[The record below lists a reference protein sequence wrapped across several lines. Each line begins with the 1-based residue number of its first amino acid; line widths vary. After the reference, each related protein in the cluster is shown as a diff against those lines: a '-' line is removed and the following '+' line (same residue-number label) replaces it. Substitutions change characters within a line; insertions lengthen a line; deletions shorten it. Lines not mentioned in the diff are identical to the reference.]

1 MYRARAG
8 FASASVRHARARGVG
23 VGERGRVG
31 ECVSGCARMRPSV
44 RQRGQVRAPAPSAK
58 TPPTQTKEAEPSAE
72 SGEGAR
78 NNLDLEPSCRG
89 VTKDRK

>member
-44 RQRGQVRAPAPSAK
+44 RQRGQVRAPAPSAE
-58 TPPTQTKEAEPSAE
+58 TPPTQTKAPSPAPALPPLA
-72 SGEGAR
+72 GI
-78 NNLDLEPSCRG
+78 
-89 VTKDRK
+89 